1 MYFMNNFQNTDCI
14 DLILKESYRNPRFLA
29 DINVDSKLYLKKIDK
44 YASFEKCYID
54 DTLAGLVAYYC
65 NNLESK
71 EAFITIVLVDYDFRG
86 LGIAQNLMNKVIDII
101 RSKDFTKCSLEV
113 SLKNTQVI
121 RLYEKL
127 NYVETHRNAD
137 SAFMSVLV

>member
-1 MYFMNNFQNTDCI
+1 MNDFQNLDCI
-14 DLILKESYRNPRFLA
+14 NLILRELYRNPKFFSDLN
-29 DINVDSKLYLKKIDK
+29 IDSKLYLKKIDK
-44 YASFEKCYID
+44 YASFEKCYVD
-54 DTLAGLVAYYC
+54 NTLAGIVAYYC

-71 EAFITIVLVDYDFRG
+71 EAFVTLVLVDDDFRG
-86 LGIAQNLMNKVIDII
+86 LGIAQKLMNKVIDII
-101 RSKDFTKCSLEV
+101 RSKEFTKCTLEV
-113 SLKNTQVI
+113 SLKKPQVI